1 MNKTKRR
8 VRRTSQFKKQY
19 KNSEK
24 QGKDMN
30 MADIIII
37 MLANDEPL
45 PEKHK
50 DHALV
55 GHWKGFRECHIT
67 PDWLLVYKKTDK
79 GELLLTLTRLTSHS
93 ELNF

>member
-1 MNKTKRR
+1 MTKTTRR
-8 VRRTSQFKKQY
+8 VRRTSQFKKGY

-24 QGKDMN
+24 QGRN
-30 MADIIII
+30 MKLVEDIII

-45 PEKHK
+45 AAKYK

-55 GHWKGFRECHIT
+55 GNWKGFRECHVT

-79 GELLLTLTRLTSHS
+79 NELLLTLTRLASHS